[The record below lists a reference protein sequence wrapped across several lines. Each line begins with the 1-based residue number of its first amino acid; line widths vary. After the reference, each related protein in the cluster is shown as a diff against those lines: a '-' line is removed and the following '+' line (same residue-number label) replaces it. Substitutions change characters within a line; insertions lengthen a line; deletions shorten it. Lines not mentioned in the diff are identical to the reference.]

1 MLKAAI
7 SSAKAVEAFEPP
19 LSCARIAAA
28 RSCIDAAF
36 RDTPQFEAAA
46 IADLFGGRL
55 VVKVESIN
63 PIRSFKARG
72 AQYFVSQLVGRPQLV
87 CASSGNF
94 GQALAFAARRHGLRT
109 TVFVNRGASPLKV
122 ERMRTFGAD
131 VQMAGKMPDEAIAAA
146 RAFADATGA
155 LLVEDGRE
163 TAIAEGAGTIGVE
176 LLEWP
181 ETFDAILVP
190 LGDGAL
196 LAGIGCWVRMHSP
209 CTRVIGVCAAG
220 SPAMERSW
228 RSGKSKTAPCST
240 IADGIAV
247 QTPFAESVARL
258 TCVVDDIIM
267 VEDVALIEAMR
278 LAHRELGLVLE
289 PSGAAALAGL
299 LTHRAQFRAK
309 LVATVLTGS
318 NVSAEEMRL
327 WLNCETEG
335 AKG

>member
-1 MLKAAI
+1 MQHAAI
-7 SSAKAVEAFEPP
+7 SGAKAFEAFQPNP
-19 LSCARIAAA
+19 LSCERIAAA
-28 RSCIDAAF
+28 RSCIEAAF
-36 RDTPQFEAAA
+36 RDTPQFEAAP
-46 IADLFGGRL
+46 IGGLFGGRL
-55 VVKVESIN
+55 VVKVETLN

-72 AQYFVSQLVGRPQLV
+72 TQVFASRLVGRPQLV

-94 GQALAFAARRHGLRT
+94 GQALALAARQRGLRA
-109 TVFVNRGASPLKV
+109 TVFVNRVASPLKV
-122 ERMRTFGAD
+122 ERMRAFGAD
-131 VQMAGKMPDEAIAAA
+131 VRMVGNMPDEGIAAA

-163 TAIAEGAGTIGVE
+163 AAIAEGAGTIGVE
-176 LLEWP
+176 LLDWP

-196 LAGIGCWVRMHSP
+196 LAGIGCWVKMHSP
-209 CTRVIGVCAAG
+209 RTRVIGVCAAG

-228 RSGKSKTAPCST
+228 RSGKPETVPCST

-247 QTPFAESVARL
+247 QTPFAESLARL

-267 VEDVALIEAMR
+267 VEDIALIEAMQ

-289 PSGAAALAGL
+289 PSGAAGLAGL
-299 LTHRAQFRAK
+299 LTHRAQFRDK

-318 NVSAEEMRL
+318 NLSPEEMRR
-327 WLNCETEG
+327 WLN
-335 AKG
+335 